1 MKPTLLIL
9 AAGMG
14 NRYGGLK
21 QVDPMGPSG
30 ETLMEYGIYDAIS
43 AGFKK
48 AVFLFRDNIVSAFE
62 KSYKKLEDHI
72 ELEYAFQ
79 DVNPQVSTNNGKLIN
94 YVQREKPWG
103 TAHAILSAAS
113 AINEPFAVIN
123 ADDFYGPSAYH
134 VMSDYLKSVDTSRQ
148 QYAIVGYPID
158 KTLSPHGTVSR
169 AVLEVNG
176 QSNLRQVVER
186 TKIKEVDGEIK
197 NYDNQ
202 QEMTIARG
210 TLVSTNFWGFTPA
223 IFDELQSQF
232 SAFVAE
238 NGENPKSEFYIPFAV
253 NSLVESQAA
262 SVEVLTCSDNWMG
275 VTYKEDKVSVMDQIN
290 SYISRGIYPNNL
302 WS

>member
-30 ETLMEYGIYDAIS
+30 ETLMEYGIYDAIQ

-48 AVFLFRDNIVSAFE
+48 AVFLFRDDIVDAFE
-62 KSYKKLEDHI
+62 SNYKKLQNYI

-79 DVNPQVSTNNGKLIN
+79 DVNPEVTLGEEKIDYASRI
-94 YVQREKPWG
+94 KPWG

-123 ADDFYGPSAYH
+123 ADDFYGPSAYQ
-134 VMSDYLKSVDTSRQ
+134 VMSNYLKTTNPEKQ
-148 QYAIVGYPID
+148 EYAIVGYPIE
-158 KTLSPHGTVSR
+158 KTLSPHGSVSR

-176 QSNLRQVVER
+176 QHNLHQVVER
-186 TKIKEVDGEIK
+186 TKIQKSQGAVKYFDDEQEV
-197 NYDNQ
+197 
-202 QEMTIARG
+202 TIPEG

-223 IFDELQSQF
+223 VFEELNSQF
-232 SAFVAE
+232 SNFVAE
-238 NGENPKSEFYIPFAV
+238 NGTNPKSEFYIPFAV
-253 NSLVESQAA
+253 NTLVEAKAA
-262 SVEVLTCSDNWMG
+262 SVTVLTCNDNWMG
-275 VTYKEDKVSVMDQIN
+275 VTYKEDKAGVMEKIN
-290 SYISRGIYPNNL
+290 NYIDNGTYPKSL
-302 WS
+302 WN

>member
-30 ETLMEYGIYDAIS
+30 ETLMEYGIYDAIK

-48 AVFLFRDNIVSAFE
+48 AVFLFRDDIVDAFE
-62 KSYKKLEDHI
+62 SNYKKLQQYI

-79 DVNPQVSTNNGKLIN
+79 DVNPEVTLGDKKIN
-94 YVQREKPWG
+94 YADRVKPWG

-113 AINEPFAVIN
+113 TINEPFAVIN
-123 ADDFYGPSAYH
+123 ADDFYGPSAYQ
-134 VMSDYLKSVDTSRQ
+134 VMSDYLNSIDPSKQ
-148 QYAIVGYPID
+148 EYAIVGYPIE
-158 KTLSPHGTVSR
+158 KTLSPHGSVSR

-176 QSNLRQVVER
+176 QHNLHQVVER
-186 TKIKEVDGEIK
+186 TKIQKSEGEVKYFED
-197 NYDNQ
+197 Q
-202 QEMTIARG
+202 QAVTIAEG

-223 IFDELQSQF
+223 VFQELDSQF
-232 SAFVAE
+232 SKFVAE

-253 NSLVESQAA
+253 NTLVEAKAA
-262 SVEVLTCSDNWMG
+262 SVAVLTCNDNWMG
-275 VTYKEDKVSVMDQIN
+275 VTYKEDKAGVMDKIN
-290 SYISRGIYPNNL
+290 AYIKNGTYPESL
-302 WS
+302 WN